1 MAVELGKSGYEG
13 EKDIAAQKE
22 IYAAFLEL
30 MAEILKTVPGFNPR
44 IDIQKG
50 QGLTIERKAPGQAV
64 EDMVEVEQKP
74 LPGAVAK
81 KPGIQTLYGV
91 GQNSLTTNDIKAISA
106 IIAGKQG
113 DTVIGGEGLIIKYN
127 GKTLFETDERGKISL
142 HTAVSPQMR
151 GKFAALQA
159 GQSTPTSLPANT
171 PSNEARQVP
180 KAQETAAQ
188 SQVQEQ
194 IGSLFA
200 KLVNSLPVVGVPK
213 VPATVA
219 PQPTNGIILPP
230 NFNTEDRQA
239 NQEPIAPH
247 IVADPLEL
255 LPPLRTESSL
265 DNNEKGV
272 EQHLEPTKT
281 DHDYRVIADQYLKAI
296 ARIADGESVEDVMP
310 QPFTLISNDDI
321 YTPEVVEAIKTIGE
335 NQQAVKEF
343 VLTVPAFQALSRQ
356 DTLERVIANEH
367 PQQLAESW
375 NRYYT
380 GNGDLPVT
388 PILRDLAA
396 PVVAPWSIA
405 TESPVTPIPSE
416 VERVES
422 ELAIEDAPTLAVAW
436 QTSEPKKSILND
448 VSDYIIDRAKKDT
461 QVVADALTQKTSD
474 VLNNLSQGIP
484 SIPDAIRDQYRAIK
498 TKLLERIPPEKD
510 PKLEAS
516 INEFMDQVDDMFH
529 ELEQGDPNLGL
540 SASHAIDET
549 IDQDAD
555 EPDYEDEPNVEI
567 DEFDYEGY
575 EEQRCQD
582 GIEKAERDFVRE
594 HDNLDP
600 VEVVNQLPDMGDGNA
615 QSVAIENPEPTQT
628 ANTPKPAKLKAV
640 SIEDALSYMSRRDDG
655 AKAQDGKGY
664 NLNDT
669 GIGKRLTAQLDRGE
683 ALDSAQAQDALAMLK
698 KYHKQFADGGI
709 KLPIWKSV
717 QTQYSEPAYS
727 AIDQRAIFTRQ
738 QERLDATMPP
748 GQQQAVLKAVYK
760 VHALNM
766 PEQNYPV
773 QPGRYELE
781 LPTGSKLVNQLD
793 DLGVNNL
800 SIEKNEERILLGGVT
815 MPGNYTPA
823 TTIANAM
830 PELRQL
836 RTFLTGDLK
845 LSSEPVDA
853 IPLNQPLPTPA
864 NKKDASESAESVDA
878 DAEEKPYTITP
889 TKTEYKIIPGRMAT
903 EPEPEKKPAISRGGR

>member
-1 MAVELGKSGYEG
+1 MAELGKSGYEG

-30 MAEILKTVPGFNPR
+30 MMEILKTIPGFNPR

-64 EDMVEVEQKP
+64 EDVIEVEQKP
-74 LPGAVAK
+74 ILEAIAK
-81 KPGIQTLYGV
+81 KPEIQTLYGV
-91 GQNSLTTNDIKAISA
+91 GQNNLTPNDIKAISA

-142 HTAVSPQMR
+142 HTAVSPQIR
-151 GKFAALQA
+151 EKFAALQA
-159 GQSTPTSLPANT
+159 GQSTPLPANT
-171 PSNEARQVP
+171 PSNEARRVP
-180 KAQETAAQ
+180 KAQETVAQ

-213 VPATVA
+213 VPATVV

-296 ARIADGESVEDVMP
+296 ARIADGESVEDVMA
-310 QPFTLISNDDI
+310 QPLTLISNDDI

-356 DTLERVIANEH
+356 HALEQVIANEH
-367 PQQLAESW
+367 PRQLAESW

-380 GNGDLPVT
+380 GYGDLPVT

-396 PVVAPWSIA
+396 LGVEPGSIA

-416 VERVES
+416 VERLVVES
-422 ELAIEDAPTLAVAW
+422 ELATEDAPTRAVAW

-448 VSDYIIDRAKKDT
+448 VSDYIVDRAKKDT
-461 QVVADALTQKTSD
+461 QVVADALTQKTSH
-474 VLNNLSQGIP
+474 VLSNLSQGIP

-516 INEFMDQVDDMFH
+516 INEFMDQVGNMFD
-529 ELEQGDPNLGL
+529 ELEQDDPNLGL

-549 IDQDAD
+549 D
-555 EPDYEDEPNVEI
+555 EPDFEDELNLGI
-567 DEFDYEGY
+567 DEYDY
-575 EEQRCQD
+575 EEQRYQD
-582 GIEKAERDFVRE
+582 GIEKAERDFERE
-594 HDNLDP
+594 HGNLDP

-683 ALDSAQAQDALAMLK
+683 ALDSAQAQDVLAMLK
-698 KYHKQFADGGI
+698 KYHKQFAEGGI
-709 KLPIWKSV
+709 KLPTWKSV
-717 QTQYSEPAYS
+717 QTQYTEPAYS
-727 AIDQRAIFTRQ
+727 ATDPRAIFARQ
-738 QERLDATMPP
+738 QEKLDSTQSFE
-748 GQQQAVLKAVYK
+748 QQQAVLKAVYK
-760 VHALNM
+760 VHTLNM

-773 QPGRYELE
+773 QPGRYEVE
-781 LPTGSKLVNQLD
+781 LPTGSRLVNELD

-800 SIEKNEERILLGGVT
+800 SIEKNGESILLGGVT

-823 TTIANAM
+823 STITNAM

-836 RTFLTGDLK
+836 RTFLTSDLK
-845 LSSEPVDA
+845 LSSEPVKA
-853 IPLNQPLPTPA
+853 IPLNQPLPEPT
-864 NKKDASESAESVDA
+864 NKNEVSEST

-889 TKTEYKIIPGRMAT
+889 TKTEYKIIPGRMPA
-903 EPEPEKKPAISRGGR
+903 PQEPEKKPAISRGGR

>member
-1 MAVELGKSGYEG
+1 MADLGKSGYEG

-30 MAEILKTVPGFNPR
+30 MMEILKTIPGFSPR

-74 LPGAVAK
+74 LPGAVQNEPAK
-81 KPGIQTLYGV
+81 KPGIETLYGV
-91 GQNSLTTNDIKAISA
+91 GQNNLTPNDIKAISA

-127 GKTLFETDERGKISL
+127 GKTLFETDERGKIYL
-142 HTAVSPQMR
+142 HTAVSPQIR
-151 GKFAALQA
+151 EKFAALQA
-159 GQSTPTSLPANT
+159 GQSTPLPANT

-180 KAQETAAQ
+180 KTQETVAQ

-255 LPPLRTESSL
+255 SPPLRTESSL
-265 DNNEKGV
+265 DNNEKGI

-296 ARIADGESVEDVMP
+296 ARIADGESVEDVMS

-380 GNGDLPVT
+380 GYGDLPV
-388 PILRDLAA
+388 
-396 PVVAPWSIA
+396 

-416 VERVES
+416 VERLVVES
-422 ELAIEDAPTLAVAW
+422 ELATEDAPTRAVAW

-448 VSDYIIDRAKKDT
+448 VSDYIVDRAKKDT

-474 VLNNLSQGIP
+474 VLSNLSQGIP

-529 ELEQGDPNLGL
+529 ELKQDDPNLGL
-540 SASHAIDET
+540 SASHAINET
-549 IDQDAD
+549 IRQDAD
-555 EPDYEDEPNVEI
+555 ETDYEDEPNVEI

-575 EEQRCQD
+575 EEQRQQD
-582 GIEKAERDFVRE
+582 GIEKAERDFVERE
-594 HDNLDP
+594 YGNLDP
-600 VEVVNQLPDMGDGNA
+600 VEVVNQLSDMEDGNT

-683 ALDSAQAQDALAMLK
+683 ALDSSQAQDALAMLK
-698 KYHKQFADGGI
+698 KYHKQFAEGGI
-709 KLPIWKSV
+709 KLPTWKSV
-717 QTQYSEPAYS
+717 QTQYTEPAYS
-727 AIDQRAIFTRQ
+727 ATDPRAIFARQ
-738 QERLDATMPP
+738 QEKLDSTQSFE
-748 GQQQAVLKAVYK
+748 QQQAVLKAVYK
-760 VHALNM
+760 VHTLNM

-781 LPTGSKLVNQLD
+781 LPTGSKLVNELD

-800 SIEKNEERILLGGVT
+800 SIEKYGESILLGGVT

-823 TTIANAM
+823 STITNAM

-836 RTFLTGDLK
+836 RTFLASDLK
-845 LSSEPVDA
+845 LSSEPVNA
-853 IPLNQPLPTPA
+853 IPLNQPLPEPT
-864 NKKDASESAESVDA
+864 NKNEASESVDA

-889 TKTEYKIIPGRMAT
+889 TKTEYKIIPGRMPT
-903 EPEPEKKPAISRGGR
+903 EPEPEKKLAISRGGG

>member
-1 MAVELGKSGYEG
+1 MADLGKSGYEG

-30 MAEILKTVPGFNPR
+30 MTEILKTIPGFSPR

-74 LPGAVAK
+74 LPEAVQNEPAK
-81 KPGIQTLYGV
+81 KPGIETLYGV
-91 GQNSLTTNDIKAISA
+91 GQNNLTPNDIKAISA

-142 HTAVSPQMR
+142 HTAVSPQIR
-151 GKFAALQA
+151 EKFAALQA
-159 GQSTPTSLPANT
+159 GQSTPLPANT

-180 KAQETAAQ
+180 KTQETVAQ

-296 ARIADGESVEDVMP
+296 ARIADGESVEDVMA

-356 DTLERVIANEH
+356 DTLELVITNEH

-380 GNGDLPVT
+380 GYGDL
-388 PILRDLAA
+388 
-396 PVVAPWSIA
+396 
-405 TESPVTPIPSE
+405 PVTPIPSE
-416 VERVES
+416 VERLVVES
-422 ELAIEDAPTLAVAW
+422 ELAEDAPTLAVAW

-448 VSDYIIDRAKKDT
+448 VSDYIVDRAKKDT

-474 VLNNLSQGIP
+474 VLSNLSQGIP
-484 SIPDAIRDQYRAIK
+484 SIPDAIRDQYGAIK

-529 ELEQGDPNLGL
+529 ELKQDDPNLGL
-540 SASHAIDET
+540 SASHAINET
-549 IDQDAD
+549 IRQDAD
-555 EPDYEDEPNVEI
+555 EPDYADEPNVEI

-575 EEQRCQD
+575 EEQRQQD
-582 GIEKAERDFVRE
+582 GIEKAERDFVERE
-594 HDNLDP
+594 HGNLEP
-600 VEVVNQLPDMGDGNA
+600 VEIVSQLPDMGDGNT
-615 QSVAIENPEPTQT
+615 QSVAIENPDQLQVPEK
-628 ANTPKPAKLKAV
+628 PKPAKLKAV

-698 KYHKQFADGGI
+698 KYHKQFAEGGI
-709 KLPIWKSV
+709 KLPTWKSV
-717 QTQYSEPAYS
+717 QTQYTEPAYS
-727 AIDQRAIFTRQ
+727 ATDPRAIFARQ
-738 QERLDATMPP
+738 QEKLDSTQSFE
-748 GQQQAVLKAVYK
+748 QQQAVLKAVYK
-760 VHALNM
+760 VHTLNM

-781 LPTGSKLVNQLD
+781 LPTGSKLVNELD

-800 SIEKNEERILLGGVT
+800 SIEKYGESTLLGGVT

-823 TTIANAM
+823 STITNAM

-836 RTFLTGDLK
+836 RTFLTSDVT
-845 LSSEPVDA
+845 SSHTS
-853 IPLNQPLPTPA
+853 LTGRYGLPARHP
-864 NKKDASESAESVDA
+864 
-878 DAEEKPYTITP
+878 
-889 TKTEYKIIPGRMAT
+889 
-903 EPEPEKKPAISRGGR
+903 

>member
-1 MAVELGKSGYEG
+1 VITMADLGKSGYEG

-30 MAEILKTVPGFNPR
+30 MMEILKTIPGFSPR

-74 LPGAVAK
+74 LPGAVQNEPAK
-81 KPGIQTLYGV
+81 KPGIETLYGV
-91 GQNSLTTNDIKAISA
+91 GQNNLTPNDIKAISA

-127 GKTLFETDERGKISL
+127 GKTLFETDERGKIYL
-142 HTAVSPQMR
+142 HTAVSPQIR
-151 GKFAALQA
+151 EKFAALQA
-159 GQSTPTSLPANT
+159 GQSTPLPANT

-180 KAQETAAQ
+180 KTQETVAQ

-296 ARIADGESVEDVMP
+296 ARIADGESVENVMA

-380 GNGDLPVT
+380 GYGDLPV
-388 PILRDLAA
+388 
-396 PVVAPWSIA
+396 

-416 VERVES
+416 VERLVVES
-422 ELAIEDAPTLAVAW
+422 ELATEDAPTRAVAW

-448 VSDYIIDRAKKDT
+448 VSDYIVDRAKKDT

-474 VLNNLSQGIP
+474 VLSNLSQGIP

-529 ELEQGDPNLGL
+529 ELKQDDPNLGL
-540 SASHAIDET
+540 SASHAINET
-549 IDQDAD
+549 IRQDAD
-555 EPDYEDEPNVEI
+555 ETDYEDEPNVEI

-575 EEQRCQD
+575 EEQRQQD
-582 GIEKAERDFVRE
+582 GIEKAERDFVERE
-594 HDNLDP
+594 YGNLDP
-600 VEVVNQLPDMGDGNA
+600 VEVVNQLSDMEDGNT

-683 ALDSAQAQDALAMLK
+683 ALDSSQAQDALAMLK
-698 KYHKQFADGGI
+698 KYHKQFAEGGI
-709 KLPIWKSV
+709 KLPTWKSV
-717 QTQYSEPAYS
+717 QTQYTEPAYS
-727 AIDQRAIFTRQ
+727 ATDPRAIFARQ
-738 QERLDATMPP
+738 QEKLDSTQSFE
-748 GQQQAVLKAVYK
+748 QQQAVLKAVYK
-760 VHALNM
+760 VHTLNM

-781 LPTGSKLVNQLD
+781 LPTGSKLVNELD

-800 SIEKNEERILLGGVT
+800 SIEKYGESILLGGVT

-823 TTIANAM
+823 STITNAM

-836 RTFLTGDLK
+836 RTFLASDLK
-845 LSSEPVDA
+845 LSSEPVNA
-853 IPLNQPLPTPA
+853 IPLNQPLPEPT
-864 NKKDASESAESVDA
+864 NKNEASESVDA

-889 TKTEYKIIPGRMAT
+889 TKTEYKIIPGRMPT
-903 EPEPEKKPAISRGGR
+903 EPEPEKKLAISRGGG

>member
-1 MAVELGKSGYEG
+1 MAELGRSGYEG

-30 MAEILKTVPGFNPR
+30 MMELIKAIPGFNPR

-64 EDMVEVEQKP
+64 EDVIEVEQKP
-74 LPGAVAK
+74 ILEAVAK

-91 GQNSLTTNDIKAISA
+91 GQNNLTSNDIKAISA

-142 HTAVSPQMR
+142 HTAVSPQIR
-151 GKFAALQA
+151 EKFAALQA
-159 GQSTPTSLPANT
+159 GQPTPVPLPANT

-200 KLVNSLPVVGVPK
+200 KLVNSLPVMGVPK
-213 VPATVA
+213 VPATAA

-296 ARIADGESVEDVMP
+296 ARIADGESVEDVMA

-321 YTPEVVEAIKTIGE
+321 YTPGVVEAIKTIGE

-356 DTLERVIANEH
+356 DTLERVVANEH

-416 VERVES
+416 VERLVVES
-422 ELAIEDAPTLAVAW
+422 ELATEDAPTRAVAW
-436 QTSEPKKSILND
+436 QTFEPKKSILND
-448 VSDYIIDRAKKDT
+448 VSDYIVDRAKKDT

-474 VLNNLSQGIP
+474 VLSNLSQGIP

-516 INEFMDQVDDMFH
+516 INEFMDQVGNMFD
-529 ELEQGDPNLGL
+529 ELEQDDPNLGL

-549 IDQDAD
+549 IDQNAD
-555 EPDYEDEPNVEI
+555 EPDYEDEPNAEI
-567 DEFDYEGY
+567 DEFDYEDY
-575 EEQRCQD
+575 EDRRYQD
-582 GIEKAERDFVRE
+582 GIEKAERDFVERE
-594 HDNLDP
+594 HGNLDP
-600 VEVVNQLPDMGDGNA
+600 VEVVSQLPDMGNT

-640 SIEDALSYMSRRDDG
+640 SIEDALNYMSRRDDG

-698 KYHKQFADGGI
+698 KYRKQFAEGGI
-709 KLPIWKSV
+709 KLPTWKSV
-717 QTQYSEPAYS
+717 QTQYTEPAYS
-727 AIDQRAIFTRQ
+727 ATDPRAIFARQ
-738 QERLDATMPP
+738 QEKLDSTQSFE
-748 GQQQAVLKAVYK
+748 QQQAVLKAVYK
-760 VHALNM
+760 VHTLNM

-781 LPTGSKLVNQLD
+781 LPTGSKLVNELD

-800 SIEKNEERILLGGVT
+800 SIEKYGESILLGGVT

-823 TTIANAM
+823 STITNAM

-836 RTFLTGDLK
+836 RTFLASDLK
-845 LSSEPVDA
+845 LSSEPVNA
-853 IPLNQPLPTPA
+853 IPLNQPLPAPT
-864 NKKDASESAESVDA
+864 NKKEASEPVNA

-889 TKTEYKIIPGRMAT
+889 TKTEYKIIPGRMPT

>member
-1 MAVELGKSGYEG
+1 VITMADLGKSGYEG

-30 MAEILKTVPGFNPR
+30 MMEILKTIPGFSPR

-74 LPGAVAK
+74 LPGAVQNEPAK
-81 KPGIQTLYGV
+81 KPGIETLYGV
-91 GQNSLTTNDIKAISA
+91 GQNNLTPNDIKAISA

-127 GKTLFETDERGKISL
+127 GKTLFETDERGKIYL
-142 HTAVSPQMR
+142 HTAVSPQIR
-151 GKFAALQA
+151 EKFAALQA
-159 GQSTPTSLPANT
+159 GQSTPLPANT

-180 KAQETAAQ
+180 KTQETVAQ

-380 GNGDLPVT
+380 GYGDLPV
-388 PILRDLAA
+388 
-396 PVVAPWSIA
+396 

-416 VERVES
+416 VERLVVES
-422 ELAIEDAPTLAVAW
+422 ELATEDAPTRAVAW

-448 VSDYIIDRAKKDT
+448 VSDYIVDRAKKDT

-474 VLNNLSQGIP
+474 VLSNLSQGIP

-529 ELEQGDPNLGL
+529 ELKQDDPNLGL
-540 SASHAIDET
+540 SASHAINET
-549 IDQDAD
+549 IRQDAD
-555 EPDYEDEPNVEI
+555 ETDYEDEPNVEI

-575 EEQRCQD
+575 EEQRQQD
-582 GIEKAERDFVRE
+582 GIEKAERDFVERE
-594 HDNLDP
+594 YGNLDP
-600 VEVVNQLPDMGDGNA
+600 VEVVNQLSDMEDGNT

-683 ALDSAQAQDALAMLK
+683 ALDSSQAQDALAMLK
-698 KYHKQFADGGI
+698 KYHKQFAEGGI
-709 KLPIWKSV
+709 KLPTWKSV
-717 QTQYSEPAYS
+717 QTQYTEPAYS
-727 AIDQRAIFTRQ
+727 ATDPRAIFARQ
-738 QERLDATMPP
+738 QEKLDSTQSFE
-748 GQQQAVLKAVYK
+748 QQQAVLKAVYK
-760 VHALNM
+760 VHTLNM

-781 LPTGSKLVNQLD
+781 LPTGSKLVNELD

-800 SIEKNEERILLGGVT
+800 SIEKYGESILLGGVT

-823 TTIANAM
+823 STITNAM

-836 RTFLTGDLK
+836 RTFLASDLK
-845 LSSEPVDA
+845 LSSEPVNA
-853 IPLNQPLPTPA
+853 IPLNQPLPEPT
-864 NKKDASESAESVDA
+864 NKNEASESVDA

-889 TKTEYKIIPGRMAT
+889 TKTEYKIIPGRMPT
-903 EPEPEKKPAISRGGR
+903 EPEPEKKLAISRGGG